1 MDYTEKWL
9 FIIQQLLWI
18 VHLSF
23 CCKESFDGMAV
34 YQGEDTVQ
42 LIKDAVDIAEII
54 GEHVSL
60 KRAGTNLKGLCPFHS
75 EKTPS
80 FTVNPDRKTY
90 HCFGCGEGGDAI
102 SFMMNFHRLSF
113 AEALKELARKYQIIL
128 PEKPLNPQELEK
140 AQKREALQNAN
151 EKAAELFHQ
160 LLLSDPG
167 AQKAREYLGKRGIP
181 EEITKEFRLGFAPD
195 SWNFLVN
202 ALPKQKIAT
211 EAAKEAGLIVARD
224 NGGFYDRFRNRV
236 MFPIVGLT
244 GRVVAFGG
252 RILDDGQPKYMNSPE
267 SPVFDKSRT
276 LFGLYQNREH
286 IRQAK
291 NCLVVEGNFDLLS
304 LVVHGVRNVVAPLGT
319 ALTQAHV
326 RSLKGYTDEVILLFD
341 GDQAG
346 LKAAMR
352 SVPLFL
358 SEQVTARIA
367 VLPEAHDPDTFVRE
381 FGPDGLRKHLE
392 SAMPLPEFVF
402 DKLVAQYGSSVAGK
416 TKIVAEL
423 RELIKA
429 IGDQHLQRTLFV
441 SHFAKK
447 LGLTP
452 QQLMEGVVPAAGS
465 QPPKPTAS
473 QQGKGEAQL
482 PMKQRQLLEFLLA
495 YPEYLPAFL
504 EAGLEEIIMN
514 QFGLAILDLLKKQP
528 NLSGGPEQL
537 LEFATGQERSFIS
550 KMLISTPSHSE
561 EMREQIAQ
569 GMLSWL
575 TSTSLKAKRERLM
588 QQIREAQQTQNEQ
601 LLTELITQK
610 IQMDEA
616 LHS

>member
-1 MDYTEKWL
+1 
-9 FIIQQLLWI
+9 
-18 VHLSF
+18 
-23 CCKESFDGMAV
+23 MAG

-42 LIKDAVDIAEII
+42 LVKDAADIAEII

-113 AEALKELARKYQIIL
+113 AEALKELARKYQIAL

-140 AQKREALQNAN
+140 AQKREALHVAN

-160 LLLSDPG
+160 LLLSDPS
-167 AQKAREYLGKRGIP
+167 AQKAREYLTKRGIP
-181 EEITKEFRLGFAPD
+181 EEIAKEFRLGFAPD
-195 SWNFLVN
+195 SWNYLVN

-211 EAAKEAGLIVARD
+211 EAAKEAGLIVPRD
-224 NGGFYDRFRNRV
+224 NSGFYDRFRNRV
-236 MFPIVGLT
+236 MFPIIGLT

-319 ALTQAHV
+319 ALTQAHI
-326 RSLKGYTDEVILLFD
+326 RSLRGYTDEVILLFD

-367 VLPEAHDPDTFVRE
+367 VLPDAHDPDTFVRE
-381 FGPDGLRKHLE
+381 FGPEGLNKHLGA
-392 SAMPLPEFVF
+392 AMPLPEFVF

-423 RELIKA
+423 QELIKA

-452 QQLMEGVVPAAGS
+452 QQLLEGVVTPAPANS
-465 QPPKPTAS
+465 QAARPTAS
-473 QQGKGEAQL
+473 PGKDEAKL

-495 YPEYLPAFL
+495 YPEYLPTFL
-504 EAGLEEIIMN
+504 DAGLEEIIMN
-514 QFGLAILDLLKKQP
+514 QFGLAILQLLKKQP
-528 NLSGGPEQL
+528 DLSGGAEQL
-537 LEFATGQERSFIS
+537 LELATGPERSFIS
-550 KMLISTPSHSE
+550 RMLISTPSHSE
-561 EMREQIAQ
+561 EMREQMAQ
-569 GMLSWL
+569 EMLGWL
-575 TSTSLKAKRERLM
+575 TTTSLRAKKERLM
-588 QQIREAQQTQNEQ
+588 RQISEAQHTQNEQ
-601 LLTELITQK
+601 LLKELMTQK

>member
-1 MDYTEKWL
+1 
-9 FIIQQLLWI
+9 
-18 VHLSF
+18 
-23 CCKESFDGMAV
+23 MAV

-42 LIKDAVDIAEII
+42 LIKDAADIAEII

-60 KRAGTNLKGLCPFHS
+60 KRAGANLKGLCPFHS

-80 FTVNPDRKTY
+80 FTVNPERKTY
-90 HCFGCGEGGDAI
+90 HCFGCGEGGDVF

-113 AEALKELARKYQIIL
+113 VEALKELARRYQIAL
-128 PEKPLNPQELEK
+128 PEKPLNQQELEK
-140 AQKREALQNAN
+140 AQRREALHAAN
-151 EKAAELFHQ
+151 EKAADLFHQ
-160 LLLSDPG
+160 LLLADPG
-167 AQKAREYLGKRGIP
+167 AQKAREYLDKRGIP

-195 SWNFLVN
+195 SWNFLVT

-236 MFPIVGLT
+236 MFPILGLT
-244 GRVVAFGG
+244 GRVIAFGG

-286 IRQAK
+286 IRKAK

-326 RSLKGYTDEVILLFD
+326 RSLRGYTDEVILLFD

-367 VLPEAHDPDTFVRE
+367 VLPESHDPDTFIRKFGRE
-381 FGPDGLRKHLE
+381 GLNKLLE
-392 SAMPLPEFVF
+392 TAMPLPEFVF
-402 DKLVAQYGSSVAGK
+402 DKLVAQHGLSVGGK

-423 RELIKA
+423 QELIKA
-429 IGDQHLQRTLFV
+429 IGAQHLQRTLFV

-447 LGLTP
+447 LGLDPRQLLEGILPP
-452 QQLMEGVVPAAGS
+452 QNSPAAR
-465 QPPKPTAS
+465 PAAP
-473 QQGKGEAQL
+473 QGKGEAQL
-482 PMKQRQLLEFLLA
+482 PFKQRQLLEFLLV

-504 EAGLEEIIMN
+504 EAGLEEIIVN
-514 QFGLAILDLLKKQP
+514 QFGLAILQLLKSQP
-528 NLSGGPEQL
+528 DLSGGSEQL
-537 LEFATGQERSFIS
+537 LALATGPERSFIS
-550 KMLISTPSHSE
+550 RLLISTPAHSE
-561 EMREQIAQ
+561 ELREQMAQ
-569 GMLSWL
+569 EKLAWL
-575 TSTSLKAKRERLM
+575 MSARMKTKQDRLTR
-588 QQIREAQQTQNEQ
+588 QSSEARHAQNAQ
-601 LLTELITQK
+601 LEMELAAQK
-610 IQMDEA
+610 IQMNKA

>member
-1 MDYTEKWL
+1 
-9 FIIQQLLWI
+9 LLQE
-18 VHLSF
+18 F
-23 CCKESFDGMAV
+23 FAGMAV

-42 LIKDAVDIAEII
+42 LIKDAADIAEII

-80 FTVNPDRKTY
+80 FTVNPERNTY
-90 HCFGCGEGGDAI
+90 HCFGCGEGGDVF

-113 AEALKELARKYQIIL
+113 AEALKELARKYQIAL
-128 PEKPLNPQELEK
+128 PEKPLNPQEQEK
-140 AQKREALQNAN
+140 AKKREALQAAN
-151 EKAAELFHQ
+151 EKAADLFHQ
-160 LLLSDPG
+160 LLLTDPG
-167 AQKAREYLGKRGIP
+167 AQKARDYLAKRGIP
-181 EEITKEFRLGFAPD
+181 EEISKEFRLGFAPD

-202 ALPKQKIAT
+202 ALPKQKIDT

-236 MFPIVGLT
+236 MFPITGLT

-319 ALTQAHV
+319 ALTQAHI
-326 RSLKGYTDEVILLFD
+326 RSLKGYADEVILLFD

-358 SEQVTARIA
+358 SEQVEARIA
-367 VLPEAHDPDTFVRE
+367 VLPEAHDPDSFVRE
-381 FGPDGLRKHLE
+381 FGRDGLDKHLKT
-392 SAMPLPEFVF
+392 AMPLPEFVF
-402 DKLVAQYGSSVAGK
+402 DKLVGQYGSSVAGK
-416 TKIVAEL
+416 TRIVAEL
-423 RELIKA
+423 QELIKA

-452 QQLMEGVVPAAGS
+452 QQLLGGISPAAETS
-465 QPPKPTAS
+465 NVRPTAP
-473 QQGKGEAQL
+473 QGKGESQL
-482 PMKQRQLLEFLLA
+482 PMKQRQLLEFLLTC
-495 YPEYLPAFL
+495 PEYLPDFL
-504 EAGLEEIIMN
+504 EAGLEEIIVN
-514 QFGLAILDLLKKQP
+514 QFGLAILQLLKAQP
-528 NLSGGPEQL
+528 DLSAGPEQL
-537 LEFATGQERSFIS
+537 LELATGPERSFIS
-550 KMLISTPSHSE
+550 RLLISTPSHSE
-561 EMREQIAQ
+561 EMREQMAQ
-569 GMLSWL
+569 GMLRWL
-575 TSTSLKAKRERLM
+575 STTRLKAKQEQLT
-588 QQIREAQQTQNEQ
+588 QQGREAQHTQNAQ
-601 LLTELITQK
+601 LEMELMIKK
-610 IQMDEA
+610 IQMNKA

>member
-1 MDYTEKWL
+1 
-9 FIIQQLLWI
+9 
-18 VHLSF
+18 
-23 CCKESFDGMAV
+23 MAV

-42 LIKDAVDIAEII
+42 LIKDAADIAEII

-60 KRAGTNLKGLCPFHS
+60 KRAGANLKGLCPFHS

-80 FTVNPDRKTY
+80 FTVNPERKTY
-90 HCFGCGEGGDAI
+90 HCFGCGEGGDVF

-113 AEALKELARKYQIIL
+113 VEALKELARRYQIAL
-128 PEKPLNPQELEK
+128 PEKPLNQQELEK
-140 AQKREALQNAN
+140 AQRREALHAAN
-151 EKAAELFHQ
+151 EKAADLFHQ
-160 LLLSDPG
+160 LLLADPG
-167 AQKAREYLGKRGIP
+167 AQKAREYLDKRGIP

-195 SWNFLVN
+195 SWNFLVT

-236 MFPIVGLT
+236 MFPSLGLT
-244 GRVVAFGG
+244 GRVIAFGG

-286 IRQAK
+286 IRKAK

-326 RSLKGYTDEVILLFD
+326 RSLRGYTDEVILLFD

-367 VLPEAHDPDTFVRE
+367 VLPESHDPDTFIRKFGRE
-381 FGPDGLRKHLE
+381 GLNKLLE
-392 SAMPLPEFVF
+392 TAMPLPEFVF
-402 DKLVAQYGSSVAGK
+402 DKLVAQHGLSVGGK

-423 RELIKA
+423 QELIKA
-429 IGDQHLQRTLFV
+429 IGAQHLQRTLFV

-447 LGLTP
+447 LGLDPRQLLEGILPP
-452 QQLMEGVVPAAGS
+452 QNSPAAR
-465 QPPKPTAS
+465 PAAP
-473 QQGKGEAQL
+473 QGKGEAQL
-482 PMKQRQLLEFLLA
+482 PFKQRQLLEFLLV

-504 EAGLEEIIMN
+504 EAGLEEIIVN
-514 QFGLAILDLLKKQP
+514 QFGLAILQLLKSQP
-528 NLSGGPEQL
+528 DLSGGSEQL
-537 LEFATGQERSFIS
+537 LALATGPERSFIS
-550 KMLISTPSHSE
+550 RLLISTPAHSE
-561 EMREQIAQ
+561 ELREQMAQ
-569 GMLSWL
+569 EKLAWL
-575 TSTSLKAKRERLM
+575 MSARMKTKQDRLTR
-588 QQIREAQQTQNEQ
+588 QSSEARHAQNAQ
-601 LLTELITQK
+601 LEMELAAQK
-610 IQMDEA
+610 IQMNKA

>member
-1 MDYTEKWL
+1 
-9 FIIQQLLWI
+9 
-18 VHLSF
+18 
-23 CCKESFDGMAV
+23 MAV

-42 LIKDAVDIAEII
+42 LIKDAADIAEII

-80 FTVNPDRKTY
+80 FTVNPERNTY
-90 HCFGCGEGGDAI
+90 HCFGCGEGGDVF

-113 AEALKELARKYQIIL
+113 AEALKELARKYQIAL
-128 PEKPLNPQELEK
+128 PEKQLNQQELEK
-140 AQKREALQNAN
+140 SKKREALQAAN

-160 LLLSDPG
+160 LLLADPG
-167 AQKAREYLGKRGIP
+167 AQKAREYLAKRGIP
-181 EEITKEFRLGFAPD
+181 EEISKEFRLGFAPA
-195 SWNFLVN
+195 SWNFLVT

-224 NGGFYDRFRNRV
+224 NGGFYDRFRNRL
-236 MFPIVGLT
+236 MFPITGLT

-267 SPVFDKSRT
+267 SPIFDKSRT

-358 SEQVTARIA
+358 SEQVEARIA
-367 VLPEAHDPDTFVRE
+367 VLPEAHDPDTFIRE
-381 FGPDGLRKHLE
+381 FGRDGLHKHLKT
-392 SAMPLPEFVF
+392 AMPLPEFVF
-402 DKLVAQYGSSVAGK
+402 DKLVAQYGLNVAGK

-423 RELIKA
+423 QELIKT
-429 IGDQHLQRTLFV
+429 IGNQHLQRTLFV

-452 QQLMEGVVPAAGS
+452 QQLLGGVT
-465 QPPKPTAS
+465 PPTETRNARPTAP
-473 QQGKGEAQL
+473 QGKGESQL
-482 PMKQRQLLEFLLA
+482 PMKQRQLLEFLLVC
-495 YPEYLPAFL
+495 PEYLPAFL
-504 EAGLEEIIMN
+504 EAGLEEIIVN
-514 QFGLAILDLLKKQP
+514 QFGLAILQLLKSQP
-528 NLSGGPEQL
+528 NLSAGPEQL
-537 LEFATGQERSFIS
+537 LEFATGPERSFIS
-550 KMLISTPSHSE
+550 RLLISAPSHSE
-561 EMREQIAQ
+561 EMREQMAQ
-569 GMLSWL
+569 GMLHWL
-575 TSTSLKAKRERLM
+575 STARLKTKQERLT
-588 QQIREAQQTQNEQ
+588 QQGREAQHTQNAQ
-601 LLTELITQK
+601 LEMELMTQK
-610 IQMDEA
+610 IQMNKA

>member
-1 MDYTEKWL
+1 
-9 FIIQQLLWI
+9 
-18 VHLSF
+18 
-23 CCKESFDGMAV
+23 MAV

-42 LIKDAVDIAEII
+42 LIKDAADIAEII

-80 FTVNPDRKTY
+80 FTVNPERKTY
-90 HCFGCGEGGDAI
+90 HCFGCGEGGDVF

-113 AEALKELARKYQIIL
+113 AEALKELARKYQIAL
-128 PEKPLNPQELEK
+128 PEKPLNPQEQEK
-140 AQKREALQNAN
+140 AKKREALQAAN

-160 LLLSDPG
+160 LLLADPG
-167 AQKAREYLGKRGIP
+167 AQKARDYLAKRGIP

-202 ALPKQKIAT
+202 ALPKQKIDT

-224 NGGFYDRFRNRV
+224 NGGFYDRFRNRL
-236 MFPIVGLT
+236 MFPITGLT
-244 GRVVAFGG
+244 GRVIAFGG

-267 SPVFDKSRT
+267 SQVFDKSRT

-319 ALTQAHV
+319 ALTQAHI
-326 RSLKGYTDEVILLFD
+326 RSLRGYTDEVILLFD

-367 VLPEAHDPDTFVRE
+367 VLPETHDPDTFVRE
-381 FGPDGLRKHLE
+381 FGRDGLDKHLKT
-392 SAMPLPEFVF
+392 AMPLPEFVF
-402 DKLVAQYGSSVAGK
+402 DKLVAQYGLSVAGK
-416 TKIVAEL
+416 TRIVAEL
-423 RELIKA
+423 QELIKA

-452 QQLMEGVVPAAGS
+452 QQLLGGVSHPTETRKAC
-465 QPPKPTAS
+465 PTAA
-473 QQGKGEAQL
+473 QGKGESQL

-495 YPEYLPAFL
+495 CPEYLPAFL
-504 EAGLEEIIMN
+504 EAGLEEIIVN
-514 QFGLAILDLLKKQP
+514 QFGLAILHLLKTQP
-528 NLSGGPEQL
+528 DLSAGPEHL
-537 LEFATGQERSFIS
+537 LDLATGPERSFIS
-550 KMLISTPSHSE
+550 RLLISTPSHSE
-561 EMREQIAQ
+561 EMREQMAQ
-569 GMLSWL
+569 GMLRWL
-575 TSTSLKAKRERLM
+575 STTILKAKQERIT
-588 QQIREAQQTQNEQ
+588 QQGREAKHTQNAQ
-601 LLTELITQK
+601 LEMELMIQK
-610 IQMDEA
+610 IQMNKA

>member
-1 MDYTEKWL
+1 
-9 FIIQQLLWI
+9 
-18 VHLSF
+18 
-23 CCKESFDGMAV
+23 MAV
-34 YQGEDTVQ
+34 NQNDDTVQ
-42 LIKDAVDIAEII
+42 LIKDAADIAEII

-90 HCFGCGEGGDAI
+90 HCFGCGEGGDVF

-113 AEALKELARKYQIIL
+113 AEALKELARKYQIAL
-128 PEKPLNPQELEK
+128 PEKPLNPQEREK
-140 AQKREALQNAN
+140 AQKREALQSAN

-167 AQKAREYLGKRGIP
+167 AQKAREYLSKRGIP

-195 SWNFLVN
+195 SWNYLVN
-202 ALPKQKIAT
+202 GLPKQKITT
-211 EAAKEAGLIVARD
+211 ETAKDAGLLVVRD

-304 LVVHGVRNVVAPLGT
+304 LAVHGVRNVVAPLGT

-358 SEQVTARIA
+358 SEQVTAKVA
-367 VLPEAHDPDTFVRE
+367 VLPENHDPDTFVRE
-381 FGPDGLRKHLE
+381 FGRDGLHKHLE
-392 SAMPLPEFVF
+392 AAMPLPEFVF
-402 DKLVAQYGSSVAGK
+402 DKLVAQYGMTVAGK
-416 TKIVAEL
+416 AKIVAEL
-423 RELIKA
+423 QELIKT

-441 SHFAKK
+441 AHFAKK
-447 LGLTP
+447 LDLAP
-452 QQLMEGVVPAAGS
+452 QQLLEGVIPAQSSSSPTA
-465 QPPKPTAS
+465 KPTSA
-473 QQGKGEAQL
+473 QGKGEAQL
-482 PMKQRQLLEFLLA
+482 PIKQRQLLEFLVA

-504 EAGLEEIIMN
+504 EAGLEEVIMN
-514 QFGLAILDLLKKQP
+514 QFGLAILHLLKRQP
-528 NLSGGPEQL
+528 DLSGGPEQL
-537 LEFATGQERSFIS
+537 LDLATGPERAFIS
-550 KMLISTPSHSE
+550 RLLISTPSYSE
-561 EMREQIAQ
+561 ELREQMAQ
-569 GMLSWL
+569 EMLNWL
-575 TSTSLKAKRERLM
+575 TSTSLKAKKERLM
-588 QQIREAQQTQNEQ
+588 RQIREAQHTQNNQ
-601 LLTELITQK
+601 LLMELMTQK

>member
-1 MDYTEKWL
+1 
-9 FIIQQLLWI
+9 
-18 VHLSF
+18 
-23 CCKESFDGMAV
+23 MAV

-42 LIKDAVDIAEII
+42 LIKDAADIAEII

-80 FTVNPDRKTY
+80 FTVNPERKTY

-113 AEALKELARKYQIIL
+113 AEALKELARKYQIAL

-140 AQKREALQNAN
+140 AQKREALHVAN

-181 EEITKEFRLGFAPD
+181 EEIIKEFRLGFAPD

-211 EAAKEAGLIVARD
+211 EAAKEAGLIVPRD
-224 NGGFYDRFRNRV
+224 NSGFYDRFRNRV
-236 MFPIVGLT
+236 MFPIIGLT

-367 VLPEAHDPDTFVRE
+367 VLPENHDPDTFVRE
-381 FGPDGLRKHLE
+381 FGRDGLAKHLE
-392 SAMPLPEFVF
+392 AAMPLPEFVF
-402 DKLVAQYGSSVAGK
+402 DKLVAQHGLSVAGK

-429 IGDQHLQRTLFV
+429 IGDQQLQRTLFV

-447 LGLTP
+447 LGLAP
-452 QQLMEGVVPAAGS
+452 QQLLEGVIPAASG
-465 QPPKPTAS
+465 QTPKPTAS
-473 QQGKGEAQL
+473 QGKGEAQL
-482 PMKQRQLLEFLLA
+482 PMKQRQLLEFLVA

-504 EAGLEEIIMN
+504 DAGLEEIIMN
-514 QFGLAILDLLKKQP
+514 QFGLAILDLLKRQP
-528 NLSGGPEQL
+528 ELSGGSEQL
-537 LEFATGQERSFIS
+537 LELATGQERSFIS
-550 KMLISTPSHSE
+550 RLLISAPSHSE

-575 TSTSLKAKRERLM
+575 STSRLKATQEQLT
-588 QQIREAQQTQNEQ
+588 QQGREAQHTQNAQ
-601 LLTELITQK
+601 LEMELMTKK
-610 IQMDEA
+610 IQMNKA

>member
-1 MDYTEKWL
+1 
-9 FIIQQLLWI
+9 
-18 VHLSF
+18 
-23 CCKESFDGMAV
+23 MAV

-42 LIKDAVDIAEII
+42 LIKDAADIAEII

-80 FTVNPDRKTY
+80 FTVNPERKTY

-113 AEALKELARKYQIIL
+113 AEALKELARKYQIAL

-140 AQKREALQNAN
+140 AQKREALHIAN

-160 LLLSDPG
+160 LLLSDPS
-167 AQKAREYLGKRGIP
+167 AQKAREYLDKRGIP

-202 ALPKQKIAT
+202 ALPKQKITT
-211 EAAKEAGLIVARD
+211 EAAKEAGLIVPRD
-224 NGGFYDRFRNRV
+224 NSGFYDRFRNRV
-236 MFPIVGLT
+236 MFPIIGLT

-319 ALTQAHV
+319 ALTQAHI
-326 RSLKGYTDEVILLFD
+326 RSLRGYTDEVILLFD

-358 SEQVTARIA
+358 SEQVTAKIA
-367 VLPEAHDPDTFVRE
+367 VLPETHDPDTFVRE
-381 FGPDGLRKHLE
+381 FGREGLRKHLE
-392 SAMPLPEFVF
+392 AAMPLPEFVF
-402 DKLVAQYGSSVAGK
+402 DKLVAQHGQSVAGK

-423 RELIKA
+423 QELIKA

-452 QQLMEGVVPAAGS
+452 QQLLEGVITPQPANTQAAR
-465 QPPKPTAS
+465 PTAS
-473 QQGKGEAQL
+473 QSNDEAKL

-504 EAGLEEIIMN
+504 DAGLEEIIMN
-514 QFGLAILDLLKKQP
+514 QFGLAILHLLKNQP

-537 LEFATGQERSFIS
+537 LELATGQERSFIS
-550 KMLISTPSHSE
+550 RMLISTPSHSE
-561 EMREQIAQ
+561 EMREQMAQ
-569 GMLSWL
+569 EMLGWL
-575 TSTSLKAKRERLM
+575 TTTSLRAKKERLM
-588 QQIREAQQTQNEQ
+588 RQISEAQHTQNEQ
-601 LLTELITQK
+601 LLRELMTQK

>member
-1 MDYTEKWL
+1 
-9 FIIQQLLWI
+9 
-18 VHLSF
+18 
-23 CCKESFDGMAV
+23 MAV

-42 LIKDAVDIAEII
+42 LIKDAADIAEII

-60 KRAGTNLKGLCPFHS
+60 KRAGANLKGLCPFHS

-80 FTVNPDRKTY
+80 FTVNPERKTY
-90 HCFGCGEGGDAI
+90 HCFGCGEGGDVF

-113 AEALKELARKYQIIL
+113 AEALKELARKYQIPL

-140 AQKREALQNAN
+140 AQKREALHTAN

-167 AQKAREYLGKRGIP
+167 AQKAREYLAKRGIP
-181 EEITKEFRLGFAPD
+181 EEITREFRLGFAPD
-195 SWNFLVN
+195 SWNFLVT
-202 ALPKQKIAT
+202 ALAKEKIAV
-211 EAAKEAGLIVARD
+211 EAAKEAGLIVPRD
-224 NGGFYDRFRNRV
+224 KSGFYDRFRNRV

-244 GRVVAFGG
+244 GRVIAFGG

-304 LVVHGVRNVVAPLGT
+304 LAVHGVRNVVAPLGT
-319 ALTQAHV
+319 ALTQPHV

-381 FGPDGLRKHLE
+381 FGREGLSKHLE
-392 SAMPLPEFVF
+392 TAMPLPEFVF
-402 DKLVAQYGSSVAGK
+402 DRLVAQHGSSVAGK
-416 TKIVAEL
+416 AKIVTEL
-423 RELIKA
+423 QELIKA

-447 LGLTP
+447 LGLDP
-452 QQLMEGVVPAAGS
+452 QQLQEGVIPATTS
-465 QPPKPTAS
+465 QPARPTAS
-473 QQGKGEAQL
+473 QGKSEAQL
-482 PMKQRQLLEFLLA
+482 PFKQRQLLEFLVA

-504 EAGLEEIIMN
+504 DAGLEEIIVN
-514 QFGLAILDLLKKQP
+514 PFGLALLHLLKTQP
-528 NLSGGPEQL
+528 DLSGGPEQL
-537 LEFATGQERSFIS
+537 LALATGPERTFIS
-550 KMLISTPSHSE
+550 RLLISTPLHSE
-561 EMREQIAQ
+561 EMKEQMAQ
-569 GMLSWL
+569 EMLSGL
-575 TSTSLKAKRERLM
+575 ASTSLKAKQQRLTR
-588 QQIREAQQTQNEQ
+588 QGGEARHAQNAQ
-601 LLTELITQK
+601 LEMELAAQK
-610 IQMDEA
+610 IQMNKA

>member
-1 MDYTEKWL
+1 
-9 FIIQQLLWI
+9 
-18 VHLSF
+18 
-23 CCKESFDGMAV
+23 MAV

-42 LIKDAVDIAEII
+42 LIKDAADIAEII

-90 HCFGCGEGGDAI
+90 HCFGCGEGGDVF

-113 AEALKELARKYQIIL
+113 TEAMKELARKYQIAL
-128 PEKPLNPQELEK
+128 PEKPLNPQEQEK
-140 AQKREALQNAN
+140 AQKREALHLAN
-151 EKAAELFHQ
+151 EKATELFHQ
-160 LLLSDPG
+160 LLLSDPS
-167 AQKAREYLGKRGIP
+167 AQKAREYLAKRGIP
-181 EEITKEFRLGFAPD
+181 EEITRDYRLGFAPD

-202 ALPKQKIAT
+202 TLPKQNITAET
-211 EAAKEAGLIVARD
+211 AKEAGLIVPRD

-236 MFPIVGLT
+236 MFPIIGLT
-244 GRVVAFGG
+244 GRVIAFGG

-276 LFGLYQNREH
+276 LFGLYQNRDS

-326 RSLKGYTDEVILLFD
+326 RSLRGYTDEVILLFD

-367 VLPEAHDPDTFVRE
+367 VLPDGHDPDTFIRE

-392 SAMPLPEFVF
+392 KAMPLPEFVF
-402 DKLVAQYGSSVAGK
+402 DKLVAQHGSSVAGK
-416 TKIVAEL
+416 TKIVEEL

-447 LGLTP
+447 LGLSP
-452 QQLMEGVVPAAGS
+452 KQLLDGVVPS
-465 QPPKPTAS
+465 QPTHAQAS
-473 QQGKGEAQL
+473 QATAAQKKNEAQL
-482 PMKQRQLLEFLLA
+482 PLKQRQLLEFLVA

-514 QFGLAILDLLKKQP
+514 PFGLAILHLLTKQP
-528 NLSGGPEQL
+528 DLSGGSEQL
-537 LEFATGQERSFIS
+537 LELSGGQERAFIS
-550 KMLISTPSHSE
+550 RLLISTPSHSE
-561 EMREQIAQ
+561 EMKEQMARE
-569 GMLSWL
+569 MLSWL
-575 TSTSLKAKRERLM
+575 TSTSLKAKKERLM
-588 QQIREAQQTQNEQ
+588 RQISEAQHSRNEQ
-601 LLTELITQK
+601 LLMELMTQK

>member
-1 MDYTEKWL
+1 
-9 FIIQQLLWI
+9 
-18 VHLSF
+18 
-23 CCKESFDGMAV
+23 MAV
-34 YQGEDTVQ
+34 NQGDDTVQ
-42 LIKDAVDIAEII
+42 LIKDAADIAEII

-90 HCFGCGEGGDAI
+90 HCFGCGEGGDVF
-102 SFMMNFHRLSF
+102 SFMMNFHHLSF
-113 AEALKELARKYQIIL
+113 VEALKELARKYQIAL

-140 AQKREALQNAN
+140 AQKREAMQAAN

-160 LLLSDPG
+160 LLLSD
-167 AQKAREYLGKRGIP
+167 ASAKKAREYLEQRGIS
-181 EEITKEFRLGFAPD
+181 EEISKEFRLGFAPD

-202 ALPKQKIAT
+202 TLPKQNIT
-211 EAAKEAGLIVARD
+211 PDAAKEAGLIVPRD

-244 GRVVAFGG
+244 GRVIAFGG

-276 LFGLYQNREH
+276 LFGLFQNREH

-291 NCLVVEGNFDLLS
+291 NCLVVEGNFDLIS
-304 LVVHGVRNVVAPLGT
+304 LAVHGVRNVVAPLGT
-319 ALTQAHV
+319 ALTQAQI

-367 VLPEAHDPDTFVRE
+367 VLPEDHDPDTFVRE
-381 FGPDGLRKHLE
+381 FGREGLDKHLKT
-392 SAMPLPEFVF
+392 AMPLPEFVF
-402 DKLVAQYGSSVAGK
+402 DKLVAQYGASVAGK
-416 TKIVAEL
+416 AKIVAEL
-423 RELIKA
+423 QELIKA

-447 LGLTP
+447 LGLSP
-452 QQLMEGVVPAAGS
+452 QQLLAGVILPPPANSQAAKSKAG
-465 QPPKPTAS
+465 
-473 QQGKGEAQL
+473 QGKGEAPL

-514 QFGLAILDLLKKQP
+514 RFGLAILHLLKKQP
-528 NLSGGPEQL
+528 DLSGGSEQL
-537 LEFATGQERSFIS
+537 LELATGPERAFIS
-550 KMLISTPSHSE
+550 ELLISTPSHSE
-561 EMREQIAQ
+561 EMKEQMAQ
-569 GMLSWL
+569 EMLSWL
-575 TSTSLKAKRERLM
+575 TSSSLKAKKERLM
-588 QQIREAQQTQNEQ
+588 QQISEAQQTQNEQ
-601 LLTELITQK
+601 LLLELMSKK

>member
-1 MDYTEKWL
+1 
-9 FIIQQLLWI
+9 
-18 VHLSF
+18 
-23 CCKESFDGMAV
+23 MAV

-42 LIKDAVDIAEII
+42 LIKDAADIAEII

-90 HCFGCGEGGDAI
+90 HCFGCGEGGDVF

-113 AEALKELARKYQIIL
+113 TEAMKELARKYQIAL
-128 PEKPLNPQELEK
+128 PEKPLNPQEQEK
-140 AQKREALQNAN
+140 AQKREALHVAN
-151 EKAAELFHQ
+151 DKAAELFHQ
-160 LLLSDPG
+160 LLVSDPS
-167 AQKAREYLGKRGIP
+167 AQKAREYLAKRGIP
-181 EEITKEFRLGFAPD
+181 EEITKDFRLGFAPD

-202 ALPKQKIAT
+202 TLPKQNITT
-211 EAAKEAGLIVARD
+211 ETAKEAGLIVPRD

-236 MFPIVGLT
+236 MFPIIGLT
-244 GRVVAFGG
+244 GRVIAFGG

-276 LFGLYQNREH
+276 LFGLYQNRDY

-291 NCLVVEGNFDLLS
+291 SCLVVEGNFDLLS

-326 RSLKGYTDEVILLFD
+326 RSLRGYTDEVILLFD

-352 SVPLFL
+352 SVPIFL
-358 SEQVTARIA
+358 SEQVTAKIA
-367 VLPEAHDPDTFVRE
+367 VLPEAHDPDTFIRE

-392 SAMPLPEFVF
+392 KAMPLPEFVF
-402 DKLVAQYGSSVAGK
+402 DKLVAQHGSSVAGK
-416 TKIVAEL
+416 TKIVEEL

-447 LGLTP
+447 LGLAP
-452 QQLMEGVVPAAGS
+452 QQLLEGVIPSS
-465 QPPKPTAS
+465 QPTHT
-473 QQGKGEAQL
+473 QGEQTSAAQKKSEAQL
-482 PMKQRQLLEFLLA
+482 PMKQRQLLEFLVA

-514 QFGLAILDLLKKQP
+514 PFGLAILHLLTKQP
-528 NLSGGPEQL
+528 DLSGGSEQL
-537 LEFATGQERSFIS
+537 LELASGQERAFIS
-550 KMLISTPSHSE
+550 RLLISTPSHSE
-561 EMREQIAQ
+561 EMKEQMAQ
-569 GMLSWL
+569 EMLNWL
-575 TSTSLKAKRERLM
+575 TSTSLKAKKERLM
-588 QQIREAQQTQNEQ
+588 RQISEAQHSRNEQ
-601 LLTELITQK
+601 LLLELMTQK

>member
-1 MDYTEKWL
+1 
-9 FIIQQLLWI
+9 
-18 VHLSF
+18 
-23 CCKESFDGMAV
+23 MAG

-42 LIKDAVDIAEII
+42 LIKDAADIAEII

-113 AEALKELARKYQIIL
+113 AEALKELARKYQIAL

-140 AQKREALQNAN
+140 AQKREALHVAN

-160 LLLSDPG
+160 LLLSDPA

-202 ALPKQKIAT
+202 ALPKQKITT
-211 EAAKEAGLIVARD
+211 EAAKEAGLIVPRD
-224 NGGFYDRFRNRV
+224 NSGFYDRFRNRV

-319 ALTQAHV
+319 ALTQAHI
-326 RSLKGYTDEVILLFD
+326 RSLRGYTDEVILLFD

-367 VLPEAHDPDTFVRE
+367 VLPDAHDPDTFVRE
-381 FGPDGLRKHLE
+381 FGREGLSKHLE
-392 SAMPLPEFVF
+392 AAMPLPEFVF

-423 RELIKA
+423 QELIKA

-452 QQLMEGVVPAAGS
+452 QQLLEGVITPQPANS
-465 QPPKPTAS
+465 QAAKPTAS
-473 QQGKGEAQL
+473 PGKDEAAL

-504 EAGLEEIIMN
+504 DADLEEIIMN
-514 QFGLAILDLLKKQP
+514 QFGLAILHLLKRQP
-528 NLSGGPEQL
+528 DLSGGPEQL

-550 KMLISTPSHSE
+550 RMLISTPSHSE
-561 EMREQIAQ
+561 EMREQMAQ
-569 GMLSWL
+569 EMLGWL
-575 TSTSLKAKRERLM
+575 TTTSLRAKKERLM
-588 QQIREAQQTQNEQ
+588 RQISEAQQTQNEQ
-601 LLTELITQK
+601 LLRELMTQK

>member
-1 MDYTEKWL
+1 
-9 FIIQQLLWI
+9 
-18 VHLSF
+18 
-23 CCKESFDGMAV
+23 MAV

-42 LIKDAVDIAEII
+42 LIKDAADIAEII

-90 HCFGCGEGGDAI
+90 HCFGCGEGGDVF

-113 AEALKELARKYQIIL
+113 TDALKELARKYQIAL

-140 AQKREALQNAN
+140 AQKREALHVVN

-167 AQKAREYLGKRGIP
+167 AQKSREYLTKRGIP

-202 ALPKQKIAT
+202 TLPKQNITT
-211 EAAKEAGLIVARD
+211 ETAKEAGLIVPRD

-236 MFPIVGLT
+236 MFPIIGLT
-244 GRVVAFGG
+244 GRVIAFGG

-276 LFGLYQNREH
+276 LFGLYQNRDY

-291 NCLVVEGNFDLLS
+291 SCLVVEGNFDLLS

-319 ALTQAHV
+319 ALTQAHI

-352 SVPLFL
+352 SVPIFL
-358 SEQVTARIA
+358 SEQVTAKIA

-381 FGPDGLRKHLE
+381 FGPEGLSKHLE
-392 SAMPLPEFVF
+392 KAMPLPEFVF
-402 DKLVAQYGSSVAGK
+402 DKLVEQYGLSVSGK
-416 TKIVAEL
+416 TKIVEEL

-447 LGLTP
+447 LGLAP
-452 QQLMEGVVPAAGS
+452 QQLLEGVISS
-465 QPPKPTAS
+465 QPTHAQAAQTTAS
-473 QQGKGEAQL
+473 QGKSEAKL
-482 PMKQRQLLEFLLA
+482 PMKQRQLLEFLVG
-495 YPEYLPAFL
+495 YPEYVPAFL

-514 QFGLAILDLLKKQP
+514 QFGLAILDLLKRQP
-528 NLSGGPEQL
+528 NLSGGSEQL
-537 LEFATGQERSFIS
+537 LDIANGPERSFIS
-550 KMLISTPSHSE
+550 RLLISTPLHSE
-561 EMREQIAQ
+561 EMREQMAQ
-569 GMLSWL
+569 EMLSWL
-575 TSTSLKAKRERLM
+575 TTTSLKAKRERLM
-588 QQIREAQQTQNEQ
+588 RQISEAQKSRNEQ
-601 LLTELITQK
+601 LLMELMTQK
-610 IQMDEA
+610 IQVDEA
-616 LHS
+616 LHP

>member
-1 MDYTEKWL
+1 
-9 FIIQQLLWI
+9 
-18 VHLSF
+18 
-23 CCKESFDGMAV
+23 MAV

-42 LIKDAVDIAEII
+42 LIKDAADIAEII

-90 HCFGCGEGGDAI
+90 HCFGCGEGGDVF

-113 AEALKELARKYQIIL
+113 TEAMKELARKYQIAL
-128 PEKPLNPQELEK
+128 PEKPLNPQEQEK
-140 AQKREALQNAN
+140 ARQREALHAAN
-151 EKAAELFHQ
+151 EKAADLFHQ

-167 AQKAREYLGKRGIP
+167 AQKAREYLAKRGIP

-195 SWNFLVN
+195 NWSFLVN
-202 ALPKQKIAT
+202 TLPKQNITAET
-211 EAAKEAGLIVARD
+211 AKEAGLIVPRD

-236 MFPIVGLT
+236 MFPIIGLT
-244 GRVVAFGG
+244 GRVIAFGG

-276 LFGLYQNREH
+276 LFGLYQNRDS

-291 NCLVVEGNFDLLS
+291 SCLVVEGNFDLLS

-326 RSLKGYTDEVILLFD
+326 RSLRGYTDEVILLFD

-352 SVPLFL
+352 SVPIFL
-358 SEQVTARIA
+358 SEQVTAKIA

-392 SAMPLPEFVF
+392 KAMPLPEFVF
-402 DKLVAQYGSSVAGK
+402 DKLVAQHGSSVAGK
-416 TKIVAEL
+416 TKIVEEL

-447 LGLTP
+447 LGLAP
-452 QQLMEGVVPAAGS
+452 QQLLEGVIPS
-465 QPPKPTAS
+465 QPTHTKDTQAS
-473 QQGKGEAQL
+473 AAQKKSEAQL
-482 PMKQRQLLEFLLA
+482 PMKQRQLLEFLVA

-514 QFGLAILDLLKKQP
+514 QFGLAILDLLKRQP

-537 LEFATGQERSFIS
+537 LDLASGQERAFIS
-550 KMLISTPSHSE
+550 RLLISTPSHSE
-561 EMREQIAQ
+561 EMKEQMAQ
-569 GMLSWL
+569 EMLSWL
-575 TSTSLKAKRERLM
+575 TSTSLKAKKERLM
-588 QQIREAQQTQNEQ
+588 RQISEAQHSRNEQ
-601 LLTELITQK
+601 LLMELMTQK

>member
-1 MDYTEKWL
+1 
-9 FIIQQLLWI
+9 
-18 VHLSF
+18 
-23 CCKESFDGMAV
+23 MAV

-42 LIKDAVDIAEII
+42 LIKDAADIAEVI

-60 KRAGTNLKGLCPFHS
+60 KRAGANLKGLCPFHS

-90 HCFGCGEGGDAI
+90 HCFGCGEGGDVI
-102 SFMMNFHRLSF
+102 SFMMNFHRLNF
-113 AEALKELARKYQIIL
+113 AEALKELARKYQIAL

-140 AQKREALQNAN
+140 AQKREALQVAN

-167 AQKAREYLGKRGIP
+167 AQKAREYLDRRGIP
-181 EEITKEFRLGFAPD
+181 EEITREFRLGFAPD

-202 ALPKQKIAT
+202 SLPRQNIAA
-211 EAAKEAGLIVARD
+211 EAAKEAGLIVARE

-236 MFPIVGLT
+236 MFPIIGLT

-276 LFGLYQNREH
+276 LFGLYHNREH

-304 LVVHGVRNVVAPLGT
+304 LAVHGVRNVVAPLGT
-319 ALTQAHV
+319 ALTQAHI

-381 FGPDGLRKHLE
+381 FGREALGKHLE
-392 SAMPLPEFVF
+392 TAMPLPEFVF
-402 DKLVAQYGSSVAGK
+402 DKLVAQYGLTVAGK

-447 LGLTP
+447 LGLSP
-452 QQLMEGVVPAAGS
+452 QQLLEGVITPRPTNTQTAR
-465 QPPKPTAS
+465 PTAS
-473 QQGKGEAQL
+473 QGKGEAQL
-482 PMKQRQLLEFLLA
+482 PLKQRQLLEFLVA

-514 QFGLAILDLLKKQP
+514 QFGLAILHLLKRQP
-528 NLSGGPEQL
+528 DLSGGSEQL
-537 LEFATGQERSFIS
+537 LELATGPERSFIS
-550 KMLISTPSHSE
+550 RLLISTPSHSE
-561 EMREQIAQ
+561 EMREQMAQ
-569 GMLSWL
+569 EMLSWL
-575 TSTSLKAKRERLM
+575 TSTSLKAKKERLM
-588 QQIREAQQTQNEQ
+588 QQISEAQHTQNEQ
-601 LLTELITQK
+601 LLMELMIQK
-610 IQMDEA
+610 IHMDEA

>member
-1 MDYTEKWL
+1 
-9 FIIQQLLWI
+9 
-18 VHLSF
+18 
-23 CCKESFDGMAV
+23 MAV
-34 YQGEDTVQ
+34 NQGEDTVQ
-42 LIKDAVDIAEII
+42 LIKDVVDIAEII

-80 FTVNPDRKTY
+80 FTVNPERKTY
-90 HCFGCGEGGDAI
+90 HCFGCGEGGDVF

-113 AEALKELARKYQIIL
+113 VEALKELARKYQIPL

-140 AQKREALQNAN
+140 AQKREALQSAN

-160 LLLSDPG
+160 LLLSDPT

-181 EEITKEFRLGFAPD
+181 EEITTEFRLGFAPD

-202 ALPKQKIAT
+202 TLPKQNIT
-211 EAAKEAGLIVARD
+211 IEAAKEAGLIVPREKS
-224 NGGFYDRFRNRV
+224 GFYDRFRNRV

-276 LFGLYQNREH
+276 LFGLYQNREY

-304 LVVHGVRNVVAPLGT
+304 LAVHGVRNVVAPLGT

-358 SEQVTARIA
+358 SEQVTARI
-367 VLPEAHDPDTFVRE
+367 
-381 FGPDGLRKHLE
+381 
-392 SAMPLPEFVF
+392 
-402 DKLVAQYGSSVAGK
+402 SV
-416 TKIVAEL
+416 
-423 RELIKA
+423 
-429 IGDQHLQRTLFV
+429 
-441 SHFAKK
+441 
-447 LGLTP
+447 
-452 QQLMEGVVPAAGS
+452 
-465 QPPKPTAS
+465 
-473 QQGKGEAQL
+473 
-482 PMKQRQLLEFLLA
+482 
-495 YPEYLPAFL
+495 
-504 EAGLEEIIMN
+504 
-514 QFGLAILDLLKKQP
+514 
-528 NLSGGPEQL
+528 
-537 LEFATGQERSFIS
+537 
-550 KMLISTPSHSE
+550 
-561 EMREQIAQ
+561 
-569 GMLSWL
+569 
-575 TSTSLKAKRERLM
+575 
-588 QQIREAQQTQNEQ
+588 
-601 LLTELITQK
+601 
-610 IQMDEA
+610 
-616 LHS
+616 

>member
-1 MDYTEKWL
+1 
-9 FIIQQLLWI
+9 
-18 VHLSF
+18 
-23 CCKESFDGMAV
+23 MAV

-42 LIKDAVDIAEII
+42 LIKDAADIAEII

-80 FTVNPDRKTY
+80 FTVNPERKTY

-113 AEALKELARKYQIIL
+113 AEALKELARKYQIAM

-140 AQKREALQNAN
+140 AQKREALHLAN

-167 AQKAREYLGKRGIP
+167 AHKAREYLGKRGIP
-181 EEITKEFRLGFAPD
+181 EEIINEFRLGFAPD

-202 ALPKQKIAT
+202 GLPKQKIAT
-211 EAAKEAGLIVARD
+211 ETAREAGLIVARD

-236 MFPIVGLT
+236 MFPIIGLT

-381 FGPDGLRKHLE
+381 FGRDGLYKHLE
-392 SAMPLPEFVF
+392 TAMPLPEFVF
-402 DKLVAQYGSSVAGK
+402 DKLVAQYGLTVAGK

-423 RELIKA
+423 QELIKA
-429 IGDQHLQRTLFV
+429 IGNQQLQRTLFV

-447 LGLTP
+447 LGLAP
-452 QQLMEGVVPAAGS
+452 QQLLEGVVPAASS
-465 QPPKPTAS
+465 QTPKPTAS
-473 QQGKGEAQL
+473 QGKGEAQL
-482 PMKQRQLLEFLLA
+482 PMKQRQLLEFLVA

-514 QFGLAILDLLKKQP
+514 QFGLAILHLLKRQP
-528 NLSGGPEQL
+528 ELSGGSEQL
-537 LEFATGQERSFIS
+537 LELATGQERSFIS
-550 KMLISTPSHSE
+550 RTLISAPSHSE
-561 EMREQIAQ
+561 EMREQMAQ
-569 GMLSWL
+569 GMLGWL
-575 TSTSLKAKRERLM
+575 TATSLKAKHERLT
-588 QQIREAQQTQNEQ
+588 QQIREAQHSKNEQ
-601 LLTELITQK
+601 LLKELMTKK

>member
-1 MDYTEKWL
+1 
-9 FIIQQLLWI
+9 
-18 VHLSF
+18 
-23 CCKESFDGMAV
+23 MAV

-42 LIKDAVDIAEII
+42 LIKDAADIAEII

-80 FTVNPDRKTY
+80 FTVNPERKTY
-90 HCFGCGEGGDAI
+90 HCFGCGEGGDVF
-102 SFMMNFHRLSF
+102 SFMMNFHRLNF
-113 AEALKELARKYQIIL
+113 AEALKELARKYQIAL

-140 AQKREALQNAN
+140 AQKREALQAAN

-167 AQKAREYLGKRGIP
+167 AQKAREYLAKRGLP
-181 EEITKEFRLGFAPD
+181 KEIIEEFRLGFAPD
-195 SWNFLVN
+195 NWNFLVN
-202 ALPKQKIAT
+202 ALPKQKIAV
-211 EAAKEAGLIVARD
+211 EASKEAGLIVARD

-236 MFPIVGLT
+236 MFPIIGLT

-304 LVVHGVRNVVAPLGT
+304 LAVHGVRNVVAPLGT

-326 RSLKGYTDEVILLFD
+326 RSIKGYTDEVILLFD

-358 SEQVTARIA
+358 SEQVTAKVA

-381 FGPDGLRKHLE
+381 FGRDGLLKHLE
-392 SAMPLPEFVF
+392 AAMPLPEFVF

-416 TKIVAEL
+416 TKIVEEL

-441 SHFAKK
+441 AHFAKK

-452 QQLMEGVVPAAGS
+452 QQLLEGVIPATNS
-465 QPPKPTAS
+465 QAPKATSS
-473 QQGKGEAQL
+473 QQSKGEGQL
-482 PMKQRQLLEFLLA
+482 PMKQRQLLEFLVA

-504 EAGLEEIIMN
+504 DAGLEEIIMN
-514 QFGLAILDLLKKQP
+514 QFGLAILHLLKRQTDF
-528 NLSGGPEQL
+528 SGGPEKL
-537 LEFATGQERSFIS
+537 LELATGPERSFIS
-550 KMLISTPSHSE
+550 RMLISTPSHSE
-561 EMREQIAQ
+561 EMRGQMAQ
-569 GMLSWL
+569 EMLGWL
-575 TSTSLKAKRERLM
+575 TSSSLKAKKERLT
-588 QQIREAQQTQNEQ
+588 QQIGEAQHNKNEQ
-601 LLTELITQK
+601 LLAELMAQK